1 VSAIAKSTIMEKIFP
16 KNIKACHAVVIIY
29 PPDEDLILQVL
40 SEMTVSILSEFEFC
54 IRCISSVFKKL
65 GIRLVFSMYQ
75 GTHS

>member
-1 VSAIAKSTIMEKIFP
+1 MSTIAKSTIMEKMFP
-16 KNIKACHAVVIIY
+16 KNIKACHAIVFIY
-29 PPDEDLILQVL
+29 PLDVDIILQIL